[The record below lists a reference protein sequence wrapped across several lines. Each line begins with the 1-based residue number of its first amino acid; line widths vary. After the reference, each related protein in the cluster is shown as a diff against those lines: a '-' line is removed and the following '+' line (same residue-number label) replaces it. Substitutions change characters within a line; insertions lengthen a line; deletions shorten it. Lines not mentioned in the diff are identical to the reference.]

1 LKLYV
6 TLTSP
11 YARMVRILI
20 LEKGLE
26 KRIEA
31 IPAQTRKT
39 NSPYYEISASGRV
52 PCLVRDDG
60 VAMEGSQLL
69 CAYLD
74 LLVGSPV
81 FVLPPGTLGWASRR
95 CGSRESGFS

>member
-31 IPAQTRKT
+31 IRAQTRKT
-39 NSPYYEISASGRV
+39 NSPYY
-52 PCLVRDDG
+52 
-60 VAMEGSQLL
+60 
-69 CAYLD
+69 
-74 LLVGSPV
+74 
-81 FVLPPGTLGWASRR
+81 
-95 CGSRESGFS
+95 

>member
-1 LKLYV
+1 MKLYV

-26 KRIEA
+26 KRIEV

-60 VAMEGSQLL
+60 VAMEGSQLI
-69 CAYLD
+69 CAYLAT
-74 LLVGSPV
+74 
-81 FVLPPGTLGWASRR
+81 FSRTW
-95 CGSRESGFS
+95 CSG